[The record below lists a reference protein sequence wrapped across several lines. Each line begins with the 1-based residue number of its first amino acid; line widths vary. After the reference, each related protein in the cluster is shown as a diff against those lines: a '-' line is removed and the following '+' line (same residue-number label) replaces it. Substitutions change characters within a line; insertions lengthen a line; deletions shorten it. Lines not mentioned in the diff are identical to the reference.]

1 MHFTSSKAYSKSE
14 LIVLRNDETRKVVT
28 MKILFYASLRRNS

>member
-14 LIVLRNDETRKVVT
+14 LIVLRNDETRKVFNNENS
-28 MKILFYASLRRNS
+28 FYASHRRNS